1 MSQAKVERLLNL
13 IATLLDAPRPVTAD
27 ELRRR
32 VPGYP
37 DAKTNFRRAFERD
50 KEDLRSMGV
59 PIRIEPV
66 PLSNP
71 PAEGYRIRKDEYYLR
86 DPGLEPDER
95 AALQLAAAT
104 VRLDGLAGAGALWKL
119 GGREPAVDRSDELA
133 DLPSDPNLAAVFS
146 GVLEHRRLRFAYR
159 GTDRRVDPWRLVFR
173 RGRWYLTGY
182 DHGRGDERLYRLDR
196 VAGSVEVEEETGAFT
211 RPPEAQRPIQLDQWE
226 IGDEQ
231 PVTARVL
238 IDPDAATSAI
248 HSQRPGSASVRV
260 VERRPDGSLVLEMD
274 VTSRYGFRSFL
285 LTFLEHAEVLA
296 PAELRDDVV
305 TWLEAIAAP

>member
-37 DAKTNFRRAFERD
+37 ESKVNFHRAFERD
-50 KEDLRSMGV
+50 KEDLRRMGV

-86 DPGLEPDER
+86 DPGLDADER

-104 VRLDGLAGAGALWKL
+104 IRLEGAGGAGALWKL
-119 GGREPAVDRSDELA
+119 GGREPAVDRQDELA
-133 DLPSDPNLAAVFS
+133 DLPGDRNLAAVFS
-146 GVLEHRRLRFAYR
+146 GVTEHRRLRFTYR
-159 GTDRRVDPWRLVFR
+159 GADRRVDPWQLVFR
-173 RGRWYLTGY
+173 RGRWYLTGF
-182 DHGRGDERLYRLDR
+182 DHARSDERVYRLDR
-196 VAGSVEVEEETGAFT
+196 VEGDVEAEDERDAFT
-211 RPPEAQRPIQLDQWE
+211 RPEAQRPVQLDQWE
-226 IGDEQ
+226 IGGDE

-238 IDPDAATSAI
+238 IDAVAATSAL
-248 HSQRPGSASVRV
+248 HSQRPGSGSVRV
-260 VERRPDGSLVLEMD
+260 AERRPDGSLVLEMD
-274 VTSRYGFRSFL
+274 VSSRQGFRSFL
-285 LTFLEHAEVLA
+285 LTFLEHAEVLD
-296 PAELRDDVV
+296 PPELREDVV
-305 TWLEAIAAP
+305 AWLGAIAAP